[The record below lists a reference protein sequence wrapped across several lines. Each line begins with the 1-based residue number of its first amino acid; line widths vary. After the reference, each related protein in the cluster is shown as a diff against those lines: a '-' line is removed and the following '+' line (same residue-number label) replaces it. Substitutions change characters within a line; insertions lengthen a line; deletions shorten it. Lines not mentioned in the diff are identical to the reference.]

1 MSAIPVEVYENDGT
15 QQDKW
20 AISKKLALTI
30 HYLNKRA
37 GGDALK
43 NGGVF
48 GKNYE
53 DNEGL
58 VLVIDKKYALKDST
72 DFNLKETGCDEKD
85 IEMSGDLIIQAIK
98 SVNVPLPNGL

>member
-1 MSAIPVEVYENDGT
+1 MSAIPIEVYENEGLPEE
-15 QQDKW
+15 KW
-20 AISKKLALTI
+20 ALSKKLALTL

-37 GGDALK
+37 NCDALK

-72 DFNLKETGCDEKD
+72 DFNLKEVGTDEKD
-85 IEMSGDLIIQAIK
+85 IELSGELILAAIR
-98 SVNVPLPNGL
+98 SVNIPLPNGL